1 MGSRTFLRHVRC
13 SLRSV
18 SPALLPPGS
27 IECGARARVCV
38 ADIGEVGSAAQGQAE
53 LGGRTES
60 NLIDVMLALQAGGDG
75 GQASCAELLQLVQT
89 PVPRLPANLLPGGPL
104 SSANIRPSTRPPE
117 GGSLP
122 RRSDLPAPLRSGGRE
137 YREVVG
143 FLPALPERHTFVK
156 AELPS
161 MTPDPGSFVNEHSA
175 QRQRTATRRQIEMSL
190 CKLRAAAVVERQQMG
205 GATAGAGGNG
215 NVRGGGPTRTV
226 VGLGAALQLSA
237 MNERAGRYKDEGS
250 GSGLWGQEVLSP
262 QTFVS
267 NDALLAAGGGVAR
280 ESGGGRAPKRK
291 REAPAPAAEQPR
303 LQDRAQTQQPV
314 KTEPASVAAAD
325 TSAAAATGAAAAAAV
340 AVVAAPAQQP
350 VQQKPS
356 PFKRALVL
364 GGQGA
369 AGAAGTAGTGTGTGT
384 GTAAGAAGVAETA
397 AVAAEEESDD
407 DDKPLVPAKRPALT
421 IGNKPKPKPK
431 ARPSLTIKSSASR
444 AASAASSAPAAPAPQ
459 TGSGMAAAAPSSSG
473 TAAAAAPTLPLPN
486 ASPLSSPEQSPV
498 SGAGPGSSGADIP
511 MTHPKL
517 MKECRK
523 MIEEI
528 KAYQASWPF
537 LQPGAHAHEMQ

>member
-1 MGSRTFLRHVRC
+1 MADLQLDQALSAAVCAHICSSVTLVRRPVPAPLLIAHPQCLTAGSCGCVDRASTPRLVPSLSLRFTGSRTFLRHVRC

-18 SPALLPPGS
+18 PPALLPPGS

-122 RRSDLPAPLRSGGRE
+122 RRSDLPAPLKSGGRE

-215 NVRGGGPTRTV
+215 NARGGGPTRTV

-280 ESGGGRAPKRK
+280 ESGGGRAPNCRSPP
-291 REAPAPAAEQPR
+291 RRRLRAHALHIRRRVHEARIGRRRVDASRGGFVSLRSAGRSRMPTRYRRSSGRARSGRNCTDAQHCAAPH
-303 LQDRAQTQQPV
+303 RA
-314 KTEPASVAAAD
+314 
-325 TSAAAATGAAAAAAV
+325 GAAAAGRLR
-340 AVVAAPAQQP
+340 
-350 VQQKPS
+350 S
-356 PFKRALVL
+356 
-364 GGQGA
+364 GGRVRGA
-369 AGAAGTAGTGTGTGT
+369 EH
-384 GTAAGAAGVAETA
+384 AEGDD
-397 AVAAEEESDD
+397 EE
-407 DDKPLVPAKRPALT
+407 L
-421 IGNKPKPKPK
+421 
-431 ARPSLTIKSSASR
+431 
-444 AASAASSAPAAPAPQ
+444 
-459 TGSGMAAAAPSSSG
+459 
-473 TAAAAAPTLPLPN
+473 
-486 ASPLSSPEQSPV
+486 
-498 SGAGPGSSGADIP
+498 
-511 MTHPKL
+511 
-517 MKECRK
+517 
-523 MIEEI
+523 
-528 KAYQASWPF
+528 
-537 LQPGAHAHEMQ
+537 